1 MVADMPVERVDAFE
15 HLSGRADGIEII
27 NLELDVLDE
36 RLRFRIDVAH
46 GQVKLSDIIP
56 LARKISGKIA
66 DILIDKHH
74 KDGIEIACRKGCGH
88 CCQSHLVPL
97 AVPEAFRL
105 NGYIHSRHRDLR
117 DAMLRS
123 CLLAAQDILDQEPP
137 ESFTPPMSE
146 PVDNRSFLSNV
157 STWYVSLGV
166 CCPFLSNNV
175 CTIYENRPLA
185 CRDYFVRGGS
195 NACINADS
203 TTRPLKMP
211 VPMVE
216 VLGQLAG
223 ELEGSDIEAVILPLT
238 PVWCEQNADRA
249 ERTWSAETVAERF
262 VEIVSTRASENS
274 MQLALSG

>member
-1 MVADMPVERVDAFE
+1 MAADMPVERIDAFG
-15 HLSGRADGIEII
+15 HLRGRTDCVKII
-27 NLELDVLDE
+27 NLEMDVLDE

-46 GQVKLSDIIP
+46 GRVKLSDIVP
-56 LARKISGKIA
+56 LARTISGRIA
-66 DILIDKHH
+66 DIVIDKHH

-88 CCQSHLVPL
+88 CCRSHLVPL

-105 NGYIHSRHRDLR
+105 NEYIHSRHRDLR

-123 CLLAAQDILDQEPP
+123 CLLAAQDILDREPP
-137 ESFTPPMSE
+137 ESFTPPTLE
-146 PVDNRSFLSNV
+146 PVDSRGFLADV

-166 CCPFLSNNV
+166 CCPFLSNHV

-195 NACINADS
+195 NACINADP
-203 TTRPLKMP
+203 TTGPLKMP

-238 PVWCEQNADRA
+238 PAWCEQNAHRA
-249 ERTWSAETVAERF
+249 ERTWPAETVAELF
-262 VEIVSTRASENS
+262 VELVSTRASENS